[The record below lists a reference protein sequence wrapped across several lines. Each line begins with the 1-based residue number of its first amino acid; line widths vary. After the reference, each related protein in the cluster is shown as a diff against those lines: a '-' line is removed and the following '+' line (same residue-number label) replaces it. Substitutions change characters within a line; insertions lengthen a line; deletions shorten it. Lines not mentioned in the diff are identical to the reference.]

1 MLKGHLP
8 RVIYL
13 RVYSDI
19 RRSNLAETSFSSS
32 IERELY
38 SAVQFLIEEQQLDK
52 KVQWSQRGL
61 VFKAHRRVYRSTLG
75 SKVMMMTKKKK
86 HNLAETS
93 FSSSI
98 EKPGSSSPSPCV

>member
-19 RRSNLAETSFSSS
+19 RRSNLAETSW
-32 IERELY
+32 ELY

-61 VFKAHRRVYRSTLG
+61 VFKAHRLVYHSTLG
-75 SKVMMMTKKKK
+75 SKVMMKKKK
-86 HNLAETS
+86 
-93 FSSSI
+93 
-98 EKPGSSSPSPCV
+98 